1 MRSLALLGTL
11 LAALAAGAE
20 TPAGKLWTELE
31 AKREKLLGAHQE
43 FELTRTFKTGKG
55 DQSSKQQIIID
66 LSQGQWR
73 ERSVSGSGNQI
84 KIFDGE
90 ALFSMDE
97 GGAEFVRSKRR
108 SKKEAVPVPAPYNF
122 SDPDWSKAVELERR
136 SCGIPGSNH
145 TCVVLEVP
153 LKKWT
158 RGSPNN
164 FSKLVEG
171 IARMALDT
179 ETGLLMSAR
188 TAQVISGTRGGYK
201 TDIAYVLKRMG
212 YGAPADPNLFKLPSS
227 DMREVKE
234 LSSTNA
240 TTIKK
245 GKPAPELV
253 VMDMEGKLIT
263 LSALKGKTVL
273 LDFWATWCPPCRADG
288 PALDKLHRRYSEQDL
303 VIVGISVNEE
313 RSIVEKFLQS
323 NPHAFPIVLTAEN
336 EMPVAYHAARIPT
349 YIVIDRDGTV
359 AAAETGDQG
368 FRELR
373 RLLTKAG
380 LEIE

>member
-1 MRSLALLGTL
+1 MRLLALLGTL

-20 TPAGKLWTELE
+20 TSAGKLWTELE
-31 AKREKLLGAHQE
+31 AKREKLPGAHQE
-43 FELTRTFKTGKG
+43 FELTRTFKTAKG

-66 LSQGQWR
+66 VSEGQWR
-73 ERSVSGSGNQI
+73 EKSVAGSGNKI
-84 KIFDGE
+84 RIFDGE
-90 ALFSMDE
+90 SLFSMDE
-97 GGAEFVRSKRR
+97 GGDEFVRIKRR
-108 SKKEAVPVPAPYNF
+108 SKKEADPVPAPYSF
-122 SDPDWSKAVELERR
+122 SDPDWRKAVELERR
-136 SCGIPGSNH
+136 PCGITGSNH
-145 TCVVLEVP
+145 LCVILEVP
-153 LKKWT
+153 FKKWM

-171 IARMALDT
+171 SARMVLDT
-179 ETGLLMSAR
+179 ETGLLMALHSI
-188 TAQVISGTRGGYK
+188 QVIRGPKGGYQL
-201 TDIAYVLKRMG
+201 DLAYMLKRMS
-212 YGAPADPNLFKLPSS
+212 YGTAVDASLFKLPSH
-227 DMREVKE
+227 DLREVKE
-234 LSSTNA
+234 LSSSNA
-240 TTIKK
+240 ATIKK

-263 LSALKGKTVL
+263 LSAFKGKTVL
-273 LDFWATWCPPCRADG
+273 LDFWATWCAPCRADG
-288 PALDKLHRRYSEQDL
+288 PALDKLHRRYGEQDL
-303 VIVGISVNEE
+303 LIVGISVNEA
-313 RSIVEKFLQS
+313 RSIVEKFLQG

-336 EMPVAYHAARIPT
+336 EMPVAYQAARIPT